1 MADSDDILFGR
12 EGGLATVTLN
22 RPQAL
27 NAFTLDM
34 YRRFDPMLRGWADD
48 PRVKAVLIRGAGE
61 RAFCA
66 GGDVRAIYE
75 AGRGISADRSLTSVF
90 FREEYE
96 LIRRIHRYP
105 KPYVAIIDGITMGG
119 GAGVSVNG
127 AYRVATERTM
137 LAMPETGIGLFPDV
151 GATRFL
157 NLCPGR
163 IGRYLGLTGAR
174 LGPADALYCGF
185 GTHFVWRDRIP
196 ALANALS
203 RVTGRAGQE
212 FAQVEAV
219 LTAFRVVPGDPP
231 LAAQR

>member
-1 MADSDDILFGR
+1 MSEAEDILFGC
-12 EGGLATVTLN
+12 EGGVATVTLN

-34 YRRFDPMLRGWADD
+34 YRRFDPILRGWAED
-48 PRVKAVLIRGAGE
+48 PAIKAVLIRGVGE

-75 AGRGISADRSLTSVF
+75 AGRGISGDRSLTSVF

-105 KPYVAIIDGITMGG
+105 KPHVAIIDGITIGG
-119 GAGVSVNG
+119 GAGVSVSG

-151 GATRFL
+151 GATRCL

-163 IGRYLGLTGAR
+163 IGRYLGLSGVR
-174 LGPADALYCGF
+174 VRSEERRVGKEC
-185 GTHFVWRDRIP
+185 R
-196 ALANALS
+196 S
-203 RVTGRAGQE
+203 RWS
-212 FAQVEAV
+212 
-219 LTAFRVVPGDPP
+219 PYH
-231 LAAQR
+231 

>member
-1 MADSDDILFGR
+1 MADEDILFGH

-34 YRRFDPMLRGWADD
+34 YRRFDPVLRAWADD
-48 PRVKAVLIRGAGE
+48 PGVKVVLIRGAGE

-75 AGRGISADRSLTSVF
+75 AGRGNSGDRSLTSVF

-127 AYRVATERTM
+127 AFRVATERTM

-157 NLCPGR
+157 NRCPGHV
-163 IGRYLGLTGAR
+163 GRYPGLTGAR
-174 LGPADALYCGF
+174 IGPADALYCGF
-185 GTHFVWRDRIP
+185 ATHFVPRVRVPELAAALESTAWRSGDEQ
-196 ALANALS
+196 
-203 RVTGRAGQE
+203 G
-212 FAQVEAV
+212 QVEAL
-219 LTAFRVVPGDPP
+219 LTAF
-231 LAAQR
+231 